1 MLRTPQEWMGTY
13 HRMATVSVDT
23 LHAVLVVHLLI
34 VALTFGLSIPFYW
47 VLGYGHVLYLS
58 LTTAICELV
67 PILGAS
73 IPMVI
78 LLLYSFA
85 IGDLRGFF
93 LVFFIG
99 YLVVALLPEL
109 SVRPILMGRRTH
121 ISPYLMFVGF
131 LGGILI
137 LGISGFLLGPLALA
151 LAASWY
157 RLRRSQRAGPSG
169 NPA

>member
-1 MLRTPQEWMGTY
+1 
-13 HRMATVSVDT
+13 VDT

-34 VALTFGLSIPFYW
+34 VALTFGLAIPFFW
-47 VLGYGHVLYLS
+47 VLGYGHVVYLS
-58 LTTAICELV
+58 LTTALCELV
-67 PILGAS
+67 PVLGAS

-85 IGDLRGFF
+85 IGDIRGFF
-93 LVFFIG
+93 IVFFIG

-121 ISPYLMFVGF
+121 LSPYLMFFGF
-131 LGGILI
+131 LGGILV

-151 LAASWY
+151 VAASWY
-157 RLRRSQRAGPSG
+157 KVHKADQASSSG
-169 NPA
+169 DHL